1 MRIHVLQRDTIR
13 RIGTALLPRA
23 WSSPWELALAAL
35 AIAAMVWTALAP
47 GALPRLTGRAPTTLP
62 AHLDDG
68 FLADLA
74 TLAPD
79 VPEGAAV
86 EIAAPEA
93 QRDVSSWYWTMAAFE
108 QPSLVWVRAAP
119 TPSRRASWRLA
130 RAGGPMDGSGW
141 ARVACGRE
149 WCLWRR

>member
-1 MRIHVLQRDTIR
+1 MQLYVLQRDTIR

-47 GALPRLTGRAPTTLP
+47 GALPRLTGTAPASLP
-62 AHLDDG
+62 ARLDGG

-74 TLAPD
+74 TLARD
-79 VPEGAAV
+79 VPEGAVV
-86 EIAAPEA
+86 EIAVPDARRA
-93 QRDVSSWYWTMAAFE
+93 VSSWYWTMAAFE
-108 QPSLVWVRAAP
+108 RPLLVWVPAAA
-119 TPSRRASWRLA
+119 TPSRRAPWRLA
-130 RAGGPMDGSGW
+130 PTGNPTLGPGW
-141 ARVACGRE
+141 ERMACGRE